1 MLFRIITVLDQGL
14 KGTRISGGITLVKRS
29 KIDPQ
34 IKSNQSGYQDQAI
47 KIMYIPQKYS
57 ALFVFLFNINFIQII
72 HFSIV
77 YIDFSV
83 PHYLFLAIALAL
95 TDRVQ
100 ILYDST

>member
-1 MLFRIITVLDQGL
+1 
-14 KGTRISGGITLVKRS
+14 
-29 KIDPQ
+29 
-34 IKSNQSGYQDQAI
+34 
-47 KIMYIPQKYS
+47 MYIQLKYS

-95 TDRVQ
+95 KCFFLHFFLLLNTWFPLFVYIKRQNNLTDRVQ
-100 ILYDST
+100 ILYDSREGLWAVIVDQFCP